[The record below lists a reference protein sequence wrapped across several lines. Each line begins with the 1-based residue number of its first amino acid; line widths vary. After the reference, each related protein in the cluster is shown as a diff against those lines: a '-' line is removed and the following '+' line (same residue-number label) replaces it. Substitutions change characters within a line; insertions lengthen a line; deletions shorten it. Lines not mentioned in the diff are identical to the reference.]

1 MSETNYTIN
10 DHLFGA
16 YLERMNFLNEI
27 SIDYPD
33 AISFGSGRPDQRFFS
48 VKGIV
53 SGFLSSGAGDS
64 GENGEDYFNGLGQY
78 NKTKGIINEAISK
91 LLRNDEKVNVD
102 PADIVLT
109 DGAQEGMII
118 VINTLF
124 DLSKSEDVL
133 LVSDPSYIGFVGYAK
148 ILGVPVVTVRRDED
162 SIDLAHLEETL
173 MKLKKE
179 GKTPK
184 VLYEVPDFHNPTGEY
199 MPLEKRKQ
207 LIELAE
213 KYNFFIVEDNPYG
226 YFRYDAE
233 KIPVLKAIDE
243 YRRVIYLG
251 SFSKT
256 LFPSIRL
263 GYLAAD
269 QEINHKGRKVKLVE
283 ELKKTKSFTTVNTST
298 LLQGMAGSYLH
309 SKNYTMIPSCVPKVE
324 SCRKNRDTMLD
335 ALSTHFAGIRDV
347 KWNRPRGGFF
357 MVVDLPFAMT
367 DDLLKKCVEEYSVIV
382 CPMSFFCLD
391 EAAAAHQI
399 RLAFSTRTPE
409 EIHEGIARLSNFV
422 KSYL

>member
-1 MSETNYTIN
+1 MKKTNYTIN
-10 DHLFGA
+10 DRLFGS

-33 AISFGSGRPDQRFFS
+33 AVSFGSGRPDRRFFS
-48 VKGIV
+48 VKDIV
-53 SGFLSSGAGDS
+53 SGFLESDEGHDFF
-64 GENGEDYFNGLGQY
+64 DTLGQY
-78 NKTKGIINEAISK
+78 NKTKGIINETMAT
-91 LLRNDEKVNVD
+91 LLRNDEGIHTEPGN
-102 PADIVLT
+102 IILT

-124 DLSKSEDVL
+124 DLSSGDDVL

-148 ILGVPVVTVRRDED
+148 ILGVPVTAVKRDGD
-162 SIDLAHLEETL
+162 SLDLNHLEETL
-173 MKLKKE
+173 IRLGEE
-179 GKTPK
+179 GKNPK

-199 MPLEKRKQ
+199 MPLEKRKR

-213 KYNFFIVEDNPYG
+213 TYNFLIVEDNPYG
-226 YFRYDAE
+226 YFRYDSE
-233 KIPVLKAIDE
+233 KIPTLKALDQ

-263 GYLAAD
+263 GYLVAD
-269 QEINHKGRKVKLVE
+269 QVIVHKGRRVELVE

-298 LLQGMAGSYLH
+298 LLQAMAGCYLERQ
-309 SKNYTMIPSCVPKVE
+309 NFTMIPACGPKVA
-324 SCRKNRDTMLD
+324 SCRKNRDTMLV
-335 ALSTHFAGIRDV
+335 ALEEHFSDINGV

-357 MVVDLPFAMT
+357 MTVDLPFAMT
-367 DDLLKKCVEEYSVIV
+367 DELLKQCVEEYSVIV

-409 EIHEGIARLSNFV
+409 EIRKGIKQLSQFV
-422 KSYL
+422 KNQVSR